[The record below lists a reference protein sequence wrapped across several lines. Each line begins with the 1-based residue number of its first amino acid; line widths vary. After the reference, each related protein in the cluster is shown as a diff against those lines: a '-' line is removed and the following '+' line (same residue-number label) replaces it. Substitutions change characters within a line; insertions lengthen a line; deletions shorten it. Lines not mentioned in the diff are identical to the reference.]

1 MEKAQ
6 KPHKNFQ
13 QELKNLC
20 LERLTYNVKEE
31 IVYQATKT
39 VLENLDHMGT
49 VHPAWKR
56 VSTDSI
62 LGGFNAPLHPGALR
76 YYREANVPGIEEFVA
91 RTSN

>member
-1 MEKAQ
+1 M
-6 KPHKNFQ
+6 
-13 QELKNLC
+13 
-20 LERLTYNVKEE
+20 
-31 IVYQATKT
+31 
-39 VLENLDHMGT
+39 ENLDHMGT